1 LLLEHRKSIV
11 TVEDHA
17 IACGFGSAVL
27 ELAAEKG
34 YSTEFIHLLGAP
46 RRFIGHNS
54 RDAQLMESGANAE
67 KIAEKVRK
75 ILKA

>member
-1 LLLEHRKSIV
+1 
-11 TVEDHA
+11 
-17 IACGFGSAVL
+17 
-27 ELAAEKG
+27 LAAEKG
-34 YSTEFIHLLGAP
+34 CSTESIHLLGAP

-54 RDAQLMESGANAE
+54 RDVQLMESGANAE